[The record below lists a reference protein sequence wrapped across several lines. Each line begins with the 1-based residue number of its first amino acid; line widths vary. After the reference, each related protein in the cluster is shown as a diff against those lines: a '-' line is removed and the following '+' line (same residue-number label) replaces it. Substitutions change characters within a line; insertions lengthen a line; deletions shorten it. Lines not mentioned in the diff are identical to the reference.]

1 MSALIS
7 ASANRNVWPTWT
19 LHTGGSVIDSQLVRN
34 RGEHGAGLGLSTARW
49 IVDQHQGC
57 YSKCSNRRTRDVK
70 CRPFMPQHVAMMI
83 YSDPDNQRLQE
94 EAKYVER
101 YVRRH
106 M

>member
-57 YSKCSNRRTRDVK
+57 YKILNV
-70 CRPFMPQHVAMMI
+70 VI
-83 YSDPDNQRLQE
+83 E
-94 EAKYVER
+94 EREMLSVD
-101 YVRRH
+101 H
-106 M
+106 SCLNTWQ